1 MELPIGM
8 KRRKPWHPMDEQ
20 AFKDGRR
27 LRAQTIP
34 IKHQKRQ
41 DAIREEIEGTLYLDG
56 PESTEGL

>member
-34 IKHQKRQ
+34 SKKRQ
-41 DAIREEIEGTLYLDG
+41 DAIREELESTLYLDG